1 MRVYD
6 KFFSKDYIPL
16 NIKVKE
22 SFCPKTNKQ
31 TFFCD
36 ISPKELDHEVW
47 GIFDDVE
54 LKVKCD

>member
-1 MRVYD
+1 MYD
-6 KFFSKDYIPL
+6 KFFSKDYITL

-31 TFFCD
+31 IIFCD